1 MLTLTLPQN
10 VEKALA
16 RLTEYG
22 FEAYVVGGAVRD
34 MLRGVDAHDYDITT
48 NALPQETKEVFRTF
62 RTVETGLAHGTLT
75 VLLDGMPLE
84 ITTYR
89 IDGSY
94 TDMRHPDAVTF
105 TRSLKEDAARRD
117 FTVNAMAYHPEEGL
131 KDFFG
136 GKEDLEGK
144 IIRAV
149 GDPRLRFTEDALR
162 ILRAMRFASVLDFNI
177 ENETAAAMREKKEGL
192 LRVSPER
199 IREELLKLL
208 CGKAARRILTDFS
221 DILSVI
227 LPEAT
232 PLYGFDQKNH
242 HHEFDL
248 WEHTLRAL
256 EAAPSVPH
264 MRLAALLHDFGK
276 PSVFSL
282 DEKGEGHFYGHAEKS
297 TEIAE
302 RILER
307 LRFDNKTKDKVLLLV
322 KYHDTLPE
330 PRSRQFARFRS
341 RFGEEFL
348 TDWLTLIRAD
358 RTGQRSVLDKEK
370 DEALC
375 EAEEAAQAILVKEE
389 RLDMKSLKISGAD
402 LIERGI
408 APGKELGRMLSSAL
422 EAVLDGKISNEKEAL
437 LKFLNL

>member
-1 MLTLTLPQN
+1 MLTFPQN

-16 RLTEYG
+16 RLREHG

-34 MLRGVDAHDYDITT
+34 MLRGVGAHDYDITT
-48 NALPQETKEVFRTF
+48 NALPQETREVFRSF

-75 VLLDGMPLE
+75 VLFDGMPLE

-117 FTVNAMAYHPEEGL
+117 FTVNAMAYHPKEGL

-149 GDPRLRFTEDALR
+149 GDPCLRFTEDALR
-162 ILRAMRFASVLDFNI
+162 ILRAMRFASVLDFSV
-177 ENETAAAMREKKEGL
+177 ESGTAAAMREKKEGL
-192 LRVSPER
+192 LHVSPER

-227 LPEAT
+227 LPEAA
-232 PLYGFDQKNH
+232 PLYGFDQRNR

-248 WEHTLRAL
+248 WEHTLCAL
-256 EAAPSVPH
+256 EAAPSIPH

-276 PSVFSL
+276 PSVFST

-297 TEIAE
+297 TEIAG

-307 LRFDNKTKDKVLLLV
+307 LRFDNKTKDKVLLLI
-322 KYHDTLPE
+322 KYHDTLPD
-330 PRSRQFARFRS
+330 PHSRQFARFRS

-358 RTGQRSVLDKEK
+358 RTGQRRVLDREKEK
-370 DEALC
+370 VLR
-375 EAEEAAQAILVKEE
+375 EAENAARALLAKEE
-389 RLDMKSLKISGAD
+389 RLDMKALKISGAD

-408 APGKELGRMLSSAL
+408 APGKELGHMLSSAL
-422 EAVLDGKISNEKEAL
+422 EAVLDGKVGNEKEAL